1 MTLYNSGLI
10 GEKSSRVVV
19 QMIYNN
25 KTEKKY
31 VVKVSRFQKQI
42 MVSKLLPKTKANLL
56 SWKITYY
63 LKVNTKRESM
73 FFLHED
79 RLSFVLNLK
88 Q

>member
-42 MVSKLLPKTKANLL
+42 MVSKLLPKNKANSL
-56 SWKITYY
+56 SWKIT
-63 LKVNTKRESM
+63 TS
-73 FFLHED
+73 
-79 RLSFVLNLK
+79 RLIQK
-88 Q
+88 